1 MTKPGT
7 TSDNGYVRLP
17 QYPRPLLPP
26 PLPITHLPEGKDN
39 VYFSSICLPASRAGS
54 VIMDT
59 QEKLLKERVK
69 MYEFKDDTRQATTQC
84 LLMINYIFARTVC
97 VYVRERER
105 NETLSPVF
113 LRVEMSPQKRKKGK
127 WIVKLNS
134 HEDRGK
140 TIKHM

>member
-84 LLMINYIFARTVC
+84 LLMIDYIFARTVC
-97 VYVRERER
+97 MCERERE
-105 NETLSPVF
+105 
-113 LRVEMSPQKRKKGK
+113 K
-127 WIVKLNS
+127 
-134 HEDRGK
+134 
-140 TIKHM
+140 